1 MSIHEIEKLLLLQNH
16 YQILGIE
23 FNSNDSEIK
32 KKYRELAM
40 KFHPDKNHNI
50 KSDEAFKMINLAY
63 ETLIDKERRQ
73 QYNEF
78 LEKKN
83 KTIKEKKKYSSYN
96 MDSNSS
102 FDSYNSFKN
111 YQKNYDNY
119 NYNSYSENFHSKKND
134 NYKTKNNTYNNY
146 YYDQYSRKK
155 KNNFY
160 SHSHKRELFESLN
173 NTDKN
178 VVSCLLF
185 VFIAICFPIY
195 ISINMSRTP
204 DIRFEKDKF
213 HKIKHFTIK
222 NEIAFYTNEDFEN
235 NYNLTKISDTIEE
248 KYLEYIY
255 KKCRIKQNYKQEL
268 IYKKKVYIAKLSY
281 NEIPTRHIHY
291 IKELIKSIEEE
302 IKEIDLSYCNEY
314 KSLLFKMSKFH
325 KE

>member
-63 ETLIDKERRQ
+63 ETLIDKEKRQ

-96 MDSNSS
+96 MDTNSS

-119 NYNSYSENFHSKKND
+119 NYNSYSENFHSKKMIIIKQKIIHIIIIIMINI
-134 NYKTKNNTYNNY
+134 
-146 YYDQYSRKK
+146 QERKK
-155 KNNFY
+155 II
-160 SHSHKRELFESLN
+160 
-173 NTDKN
+173 
-178 VVSCLLF
+178 
-185 VFIAICFPIY
+185 FI
-195 ISINMSRTP
+195 
-204 DIRFEKDKF
+204 
-213 HKIKHFTIK
+213 
-222 NEIAFYTNEDFEN
+222 
-235 NYNLTKISDTIEE
+235 
-248 KYLEYIY
+248 
-255 KKCRIKQNYKQEL
+255 L
-268 IYKKKVYIAKLSY
+268 I
-281 NEIPTRHIHY
+281 H
-291 IKELIKSIEEE
+291 IKENYL
-302 IKEIDLSYCNEY
+302 N
-314 KSLLFKMSKFH
+314 H
-325 KE
+325 